1 MVAQGNVRSGA
12 MIGATSKT
20 AGAARDVVKVEGMVA
35 EKGGGKVTAV
45 GASTG
50 AVTKSAALK
59 AFIDFWA

>member
-1 MVAQGNVRSGA
+1 MVALVSARIGA

-20 AGAARDVVKVEGMVA
+20 AGAARDAVKVEGMVA

-50 AVTKSAALK
+50 AVTKSAALR